1 MILRLRNQEASL
13 PSWGGRH
20 VFFFFF
26 FLKAKVGQVHSWG
39 LQTSSPLPGL
49 TE

>member
-20 VFFFFF
+20 VLFFFF
-26 FLKAKVGQVHSWG
+26 KVKVGQVHSWG